1 MRLITPADEEI
12 FQTVS
17 LAGKLGRTAPVLAQ
31 FERRYNADPGDP
43 DAAFPYA
50 LALTAALPSVTTDF
64 EIHAA
69 FGATIEVLG
78 EVVAASPEHWPARY
92 CRARLR
98 ALVPSSYS
106 VFAIHTESELAK
118 AAADLN
124 VLVAQQSGR
133 PPRSYFA
140 CPYVLAVVVRSSAE
154 ESGTPVGDG
163 PDGAELLAAA
173 AALPRTPVPYQALGA
188 MLCEPFIALY
198 DRSTGAERE
207 LAGELM
213 RTLFPDQAAVK
224 RALGRQPVR

>member
-1 MRLITPADEEI
+1 VRLITPADEEI

-78 EVVAASPEHWPARY
+78 EVVTASPDHWLARY

-124 VLVAQQSGR
+124 ELVAQQSEQ
-133 PPRSYFA
+133 PARSYFA
-140 CPYVLAVVVRSSAE
+140 GPYVLAAVVRWSAE
-154 ESGTPVGDG
+154 ESGTPVADG
-163 PDGAELLAAA
+163 PGSAELLAGAA
-173 AALPRTPVPYQALGA
+173 GQPRTRVPYQALGA

-198 DRSTGAERE
+198 DRSTGPERE
-207 LAGELM
+207 LAAELM
-213 RTLFPDQAAVK
+213 AAMFPDQAAVK